1 MHYYIYRK
9 KQFYWVNFLHYKS
22 RIIFMPATKKA
33 LKPVK
38 FIANLYFEVLGR
50 EEYSDI
56 ISWTENV

>member
-1 MHYYIYRK
+1 
-9 KQFYWVNFLHYKS
+9 
-22 RIIFMPATKKA
+22 MPATKKA